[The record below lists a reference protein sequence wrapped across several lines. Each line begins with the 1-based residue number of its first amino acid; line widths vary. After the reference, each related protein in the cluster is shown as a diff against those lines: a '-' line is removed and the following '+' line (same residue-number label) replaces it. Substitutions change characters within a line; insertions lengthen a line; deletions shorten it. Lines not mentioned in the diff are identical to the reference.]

1 MQEYDY
7 IIIGSG
13 AGGGTLAS
21 KLAKTNKKILILERG
36 PFLKRGIEN
45 WQPYQVF
52 YKGKYAPPENWI
64 DKNKQEFTPG
74 THYFVG
80 GNTKFYGAA
89 LLRLR
94 ENDFN
99 EIKHYGGV
107 SPAWPLKY
115 KDFQPYYMQAE
126 ELYEVHGKRKE
137 DPTEPPEDKEY
148 PFPEVSHE
156 PQMQE
161 IFDQLIKENHKPFH
175 LPLGIRLK
183 EKDMVN
189 SLCVRCETCD
199 GYPCLVNAKSD
210 AQHICLM
217 PILKNEN
224 VTLITEAKPEKIL
237 TDESGKRATGVEAV
251 INGETQVFHGKT
263 IIVSCG
269 AVNSAALFLKSK
281 SDKHPKGLANSS
293 DQVGRNYMCHQN
305 SVVLGIHKKKN
316 EMKFQKTMG
325 LNDFYFGAEDSEFPL
340 GHIQMLGKVEA
351 DMLKGDA
358 PFFTPNFVLEM
369 LASHSI
375 GWWLTSEDLPLQ
387 ENRVLVDDDGRIHL
401 HYIVNNDEAH
411 KRLVKKLKKILNFTG
426 HRFHIQN
433 SAYLKNRLPIAAVAH
448 QVGTMR
454 FGDDPKT
461 SVLDTNCK
469 THDVDNLY
477 VVDGSF
483 FPSSGAV
490 NPGLT
495 IIANALRVGDHL
507 VKNG

>member
-1 MQEYDY
+1 MEEFDF

-21 KLAKTNKKILILERG
+21 KLAKTGKKILILERG
-36 PFLKRGIEN
+36 PFLQREIEN
-45 WQPYQVF
+45 WQPHQVF
-52 YKGKYAPPENWI
+52 YKGKYSPPESWY
-64 DKNKQEFTPG
+64 DKNNKPFIPG

-94 ENDFN
+94 ENDFK

-115 KDFQPYYMQAE
+115 EDFKPYYMEAE
-126 ELYEVHGKRKE
+126 TLYEVHGKRGE
-137 DPTEPPEDKEY
+137 DPTEPPEEKNY
-148 PFPEVSHE
+148 AYAQVSHE
-156 PQMQE
+156 PQMQS
-161 IFDQLIKENHKPFH
+161 IFDALIKEGLNPFH
-175 LPLGIRLK
+175 LPLGIRLN
-183 EKDMVN
+183 EKDMVKGR
-189 SLCVRCETCD
+189 CIRCETCD

-210 AQHICLM
+210 AQYICLM
-217 PILKNEN
+217 SILDQEN
-224 VTLITEAKPEKIL
+224 VTLLPNTKALKIL
-237 TDESGKRATGVEAV
+237 TDASGKKATSVLVEREGKTK
-251 INGETQVFHGKT
+251 IYHGKT
-263 IIVSCG
+263 IIASCG
-269 AVNSAALFLKSK
+269 AINSAVLFLRSK
-281 SDKHPKGLANSS
+281 NEKHKTGLANSS
-293 DQVGRNYMCHQN
+293 DQLGRNYMCHQN
-305 SVVLGIHKKKN
+305 SVILGIHKEKN
-316 EMKFQKTMG
+316 VMKFQKTLG
-325 LNDFYFGAEDSEFPL
+325 LNDFYHKADDSEYPL

-351 DMLKGDA
+351 AMLKGDA
-358 PFFTPNFVLEM
+358 PFFTPKFVLEY

-375 GWWLTSEDLPLQ
+375 GWWLTSEDLPLS
-387 ENRVLVDDDGRIHL
+387 ENRVIVDEKDKIHL
-401 HYIVNNDEAH
+401 HYTVNNAEAH
-411 KRLVKKLKKILNFTG
+411 KRLIKKLKKILNFTG
-426 HRFHIQN
+426 HRFHITN

-469 THDVDNLY
+469 THDIENLY

-495 IIANALRVGDHL
+495 IIANALRIGDHL
-507 VKNG
+507 IKSL

>member
-1 MQEYDY
+1 MNGFDY
-7 IIIGSG
+7 IIIGTG
-13 AGGGTLAS
+13 AGGGTIAS
-21 KLAKTNKKILILERG
+21 KLAETNKRILIVERG
-36 PFLKRGIEN
+36 PFLQRGIEN
-45 WQPYQVF
+45 WQPKEVF
-52 YKGKYAPPENWI
+52 YKGKYAPPEKWL
-64 DKNKQEFTPG
+64 DKNKKEFVPG

-94 ENDFN
+94 EGDFN
-99 EIKHYGGV
+99 EIKHYGGL

-115 KDFQPYYMQAE
+115 NDFQPYYNEAE
-126 ELYEVHGKRKE
+126 TLYEVHGKRGE
-137 DPTEPPEDKEY
+137 DPTEPPETAPY
-148 PFPEVSHE
+148 AFPEVSHE

-161 IFDQLIKENHKPFH
+161 IYDKLIKQNHKPFH

-183 EKDMVN
+183 EKDMLN

-199 GYPCLVNAKSD
+199 GYPCLVKAKSD
-210 AQHICLM
+210 AQHICLDKV
-217 PILKNEN
+217 LKNEN
-224 VTLITEAKPEKIL
+224 VTLITEARVSKL
-237 TDESGKRATGVEAV
+237 VTDESGTKVTSILVER
-251 INGETQVFHGKT
+251 NGKEETYHGKT
-263 IIVSCG
+263 VIVSCG
-269 AVNSAALFLKSK
+269 AINSAALFLRSK
-281 SDKHPKGLANSS
+281 SEKHPNGLANSS

-305 SVVLGIHKKKN
+305 SVVLGIHKYKN
-316 EMKFQKTMG
+316 EMKFQKTLG
-325 LNDFYFGAEDSEFPL
+325 LNDFYHKADDSELPL

-358 PFFTPNFVLEM
+358 PFFTPNFVLQY

-375 GWWLTSEDLPLQ
+375 GWWLTSEDLPLP
-387 ENRVLVDDDGRIHL
+387 ENRVVVDENDRINL
-401 HYIVNNDEAH
+401 LYSVNNSEAH

-426 HRFHIQN
+426 HRFHLTN
-433 SAYLKNRLPIAAVAH
+433 SAYLKNRLPVAAVAH

-454 FGDDPKT
+454 FGTDPKT

-469 THDVDNLY
+469 VHDLENVY

-495 IIANALRVGDHL
+495 IIANALRIGDHIAS
-507 VKNG
+507 K